1 MLALAGEWD
10 LSDTKRCHFATYHLV
25 RSKARLPLRR
35 RPHFLNEI
43 KGFLIA
49 GGVMWIPVLAVA
61 IYHGGLW
68 FLFIP
73 AAVWFV
79 LMVIWLLNFG

>member
-1 MLALAGEWD
+1 MKPRRHPELLNEPLVWSTFKRHRIDLQEELAMLALAGEWD

-25 RSKARLPLRR
+25 RSKARLPLRQ

-49 GGVMWIPVLAVA
+49 GGVWQ
-61 IYHGGLW
+61 
-68 FLFIP
+68 
-73 AAVWFV
+73 
-79 LMVIWLLNFG
+79 